1 MLLDI
6 RLVFK
11 EFSSFILERGK
22 KTNMRMDAREVTG
35 SNFQAFRASFS
46 PPRGKTLYEKNIL
59 QYAGVLWLF
68 FTHTKIYYRINTNY
82 SIVHYIV

>member
-6 RLVFK
+6 RLVFR

-46 PPRGKTLYEKNIL
+46 PPRGKTLYEKTYFSMPESCGYFLPIL
-59 QYAGVLWLF
+59 KYIIVLIQTTVLY
-68 FTHTKIYYRINTNY
+68 TT
-82 SIVHYIV
+82 